1 MKPAILNDVANL
13 HVDEAVAA
21 SDRLIDFVDG
31 MFDAMEREVDP
42 ALLDCSLEPLDTA
55 GP

>member
-1 MKPAILNDVANL
+1 MKPAILNDVANR

-21 SDRLIDFVDG
+21 SDSLIDFVDG

-42 ALLDCSLEPLDTA
+42 VLPDCNLDPTH
-55 GP
+55 